1 MKARKTAPDILRF
14 VWVHNRNLDAMNNA
28 QSSDFTC
35 GLCGHFCPARRA
47 EGEKGRCA
55 AGKRAEIS
63 SAFLHHGE
71 EPPISGT
78 DPARS
83 GSGTIFFTRCNLHCV
98 FCQNWQI
105 SQTLPD
111 AAGSVWE
118 VTPEYLAE
126 IMLALQA
133 QGALNIN
140 LVSPTPHARQIALAL
155 RLAKSRGMDLPI
167 VYNSGGYDS
176 LEALRLMD
184 GLVDIYLPDAK
195 LAPLREDQADDA
207 DPLAARLLGA
217 GDYARINRLA
227 LREMFRQVGH
237 LQPDGP
243 GPARRGLLVRHLVMP
258 GDLART
264 SRLIPWLAENFGPE
278 LRLNLMAQYRPMHL
292 ARSKPAEFRDLPA
305 LLRRLKT
312 EEYTKAAELALD
324 HGLAHAFIHP

>member
-1 MKARKTAPDILRF
+1 
-14 VWVHNRNLDAMNNA
+14 MNDA
-28 QSSDFTC
+28 QSTEFAC
-35 GLCGHFCPARRA
+35 GLCGHGCSARRT
-47 EGEKGRCA
+47 EGGGGRCA
-55 AGKRAEIS
+55 AGEQAEIS

-78 DPARS
+78 DPARG

-105 SQTLPD
+105 SQTRPD
-111 AAGSVWE
+111 AAGRVADIRRWE
-118 VTPEYLAE
+118 VAPEDLAE

-140 LVSPTPHARQIALAL
+140 LVSPTPHVRQIALAL
-155 RLAKSRGMDLPI
+155 RLAKARGMDLPI

-176 LEALRLMD
+176 LAALRLME

-195 LAPLREDQADDA
+195 LAPLREDRAEDA

-237 LQPDGP
+237 LKPDGP
-243 GPARRGLLVRHLVMP
+243 GPARRGLLIRHLVMP
-258 GDLART
+258 EDLART

-278 LRLNLMAQYRPMHL
+278 LRLNLMAQYRPMYL
-292 ARSKPAEFRDLPA
+292 VCSEPAEFLDLPA
-305 LLRRLKT
+305 LLRPLKP
-312 EEYTKAAELALD
+312 EEYKKAVTLAVE
-324 HGLAHAFIHP
+324 HGLTHAFIHPPL

>member
-1 MKARKTAPDILRF
+1 
-14 VWVHNRNLDAMNNA
+14 MNDV
-28 QSSDFTC
+28 QSTDVACS
-35 GLCGHFCPARRA
+35 LCGHRCPARRA
-47 EGEKGRCA
+47 EGDRGRCA
-55 AGKRAEIS
+55 AGERAEIS

-71 EPPISGT
+71 EPSISGT
-78 DPARS
+78 DPAQG

-111 AAGSVWE
+111 ATGRVADIRRRE
-118 VTPEYLAE
+118 VTPEDLAA
-126 IMLALQA
+126 IMLELQV

-140 LVSPTPHARQIALAL
+140 LVSPTPHVRQIVPAL
-155 RLAKSRGMDLPI
+155 RLAKAWGMNLPI

-195 LAPLREDQADDA
+195 LAPLREERAEEE

-237 LQPDGP
+237 LKPDGP
-243 GPARRGLLVRHLVMP
+243 GPARRGLLVRHLIMP
-258 GDLART
+258 EDLART
-264 SRLIPWLAENFGPE
+264 SRLIPWLAENFGPD
-278 LRLNLMAQYRPMHL
+278 LRLNLMAQYRPMYL
-292 ARSKPAEFRDLPA
+292 ALNSPEEFRDLPA
-305 LLRRLKT
+305 LLRPLRP
-312 EEYTKAAELALD
+312 EEYKQAVDLALE
-324 HGLAHAFIHP
+324 HGLKCATWVH